1 MKLLPEEPRR
11 RNAVLA
17 AVLALC
23 SAYAVHYYV
32 YAPAQREADAAR
44 LRLAELKKKNRQ
56 ADAATADGPEALE
69 RRLRLYED
77 HIARLERLIPADEEV
92 PALLE
97 AVSAEERRAGVDV
110 AAMRPEPPE
119 PGEFYRRR
127 SYELQVV
134 GGYHQ
139 VGSFMTAIA
148 SLERLVAPTD
158 LYIAPAPDIALA
170 PDPESGLDPTSGP
183 DSISGGRVVATF
195 HIRTYS
201 RGG

>member
-56 ADAATADGPEALE
+56 ADAATADGPEVLE

-77 HIARLERLIPADEEV
+77 HIARLEKLIPADEEV

-110 AAMRPEPPE
+110 AAMRPEPLE

-158 LYIAPAPDIALA
+158 LYIAPAPD
-170 PDPESGLDPTSGP
+170 PENGP
-183 DSISGGRVVATF
+183 DSIDGSDAISGGRVVATF
-195 HIRTYS
+195 RICTYS